1 MDWQPFTEPGTQARP
16 WPAGRFVSP
25 RRAAA
30 LAWVSLRAMI
40 ASQIRAAIPAVA
52 NALSANGVPLE
63 EVDRFLVGKPRS
75 APRARTASS
84 LVHRYLHLVGDPPGA
99 LVLHPGGAGAVH
111 RRRGGVPGLLEDAR
125 VVGASRFPA
134 LHPGWR
140 ARPGHRCRS
149 VVPPSPQSTA
159 PPGSSQD
166 SSTAASAAAGSCAI
180 GGERPR
186 AGSATARSAGG
197 DLPWPPPPRPGGAWS
212 PGRRR
217 TAGPPQPGRSGS
229 SSPEGERRRR
239 CRGRQYSPGDQD
251 STARGLL
258 PVPALKRKVC
268 GRFTLAARPQDLQQE
283 FPDFWFPSDLPP
295 RYNIAPSQQTLVL
308 PGDGA
313 FQARSMRWGLVP
325 AWARDPA
332 IGNRMIN
339 ARSETVLERPAFRS
353 AFRKRRCLVCADGFY
368 EWQGSPPRRR
378 PFHIT
383 LPGGVPF
390 AMAGIWEEW
399 PSPEGEN
406 LSTFALLT
414 TRANP
419 DLRAIH
425 DRMPVILGPEAR
437 PVWLDPTRPPDALL
451 DLLVPFPGRL
461 ELRAVSRFVNR
472 PGNEG
477 PECLAAAES

>member
-1 MDWQPFTEPGTQARP
+1 
-16 WPAGRFVSP
+16 
-25 RRAAA
+25 
-30 LAWVSLRAMI
+30 LR
-40 ASQIRAAIPAVA
+40 
-52 NALSANGVPLE
+52 
-63 EVDRFLVGKPRS
+63 
-75 APRARTASS
+75 
-84 LVHRYLHLVGDPPGA
+84 
-99 LVLHPGGAGAVH
+99 
-111 RRRGGVPGLLEDAR
+111 
-125 VVGASRFPA
+125 
-134 LHPGWR
+134 
-140 ARPGHRCRS
+140 
-149 VVPPSPQSTA
+149 
-159 PPGSSQD
+159 
-166 SSTAASAAAGSCAI
+166 
-180 GGERPR
+180 
-186 AGSATARSAGG
+186 
-197 DLPWPPPPRPGGAWS
+197 
-212 PGRRR
+212 
-217 TAGPPQPGRSGS
+217 
-229 SSPEGERRRR
+229 
-239 CRGRQYSPGDQD
+239 
-251 STARGLL
+251 

-399 PSPEGEN
+399 PSPEAEN